1 MSVMMIVDWRW
12 LVCIVMVD
20 ASHCYVSFCV
30 IIAE

>member
-1 MSVMMIVDWRW
+1 MMIVVWRK
-12 LVCIVMVD
+12 LVFIVMVD

>member
-1 MSVMMIVDWRW
+1 MSVMMIFDWRR
-12 LVCIVMVD
+12 LVYIVIVD